1 MKKVIAIVGP
11 TASGKTSF
19 SISLAKAIGAEIVSG
34 DSVQVYRG
42 LDIGSG
48 KIKEEEK
55 EGIKHYLIDIL
66 SPKENYS
73 VAMFQRMAREIID
86 GSDKPIIICGGT
98 GLYLKAC
105 LYDYTFN
112 LEEGPNTDPELEKMD
127 NESLYELL
135 KKIDPIQADKIHP
148 NNRRRLMR
156 SITIAQRSEKR
167 QSEMID
173 EQEHGLIYDAAVVG
187 CTMDR
192 EVLYERI
199 NQRVLK
205 MMEEGL
211 EEEVKGLIDQGVNF
225 NDQSMQA
232 IGYKE
237 WRSFLEGAMSREE
250 VVEEIQKHSRQFA
263 KRQYTWFRNQMN
275 VNWFNPSD
283 IKETESM
290 IKAIKEWR
298 FEDGNIK

>member
-1 MKKVIAIVGP
+1 MKKIIAIVGP

-19 SISLAKAIGAEIVSG
+19 SIRLAKEIGAEIISG

-66 SPKENYS
+66 SPKEKYS
-73 VAMFQRMAREIID
+73 VAMFQRMSREIID
-86 GSDKPIIICGGT
+86 RSDKPIIICGGT

-105 LYDYTFN
+105 LYDYIFN

-127 NESLYELL
+127 NESLYEIL

-156 SITIAQRSEKR
+156 SIMIAQRSEKR

-173 EQEHGLIYDAAVVG
+173 EQEHDLIYDAAVVG

-192 EVLYERI
+192 EELYKRI
-199 NQRVLK
+199 NHRVLK
-205 MMEEGL
+205 MLEEGL

>member
-19 SISLAKAIGAEIVSG
+19 SIRLAKEIGAEIISG

-66 SPKENYS
+66 SPKDKYS
-73 VAMFQRMAREIID
+73 VAMFQRMSREIID
-86 GSDKPIIICGGT
+86 RSDKPIIICGGT

-156 SITIAQRSEKR
+156 SITIAQRNEKR

-173 EQEHGLIYDAAVVG
+173 AQAHDLIYDAAVVG

-192 EVLYERI
+192 EELYERI